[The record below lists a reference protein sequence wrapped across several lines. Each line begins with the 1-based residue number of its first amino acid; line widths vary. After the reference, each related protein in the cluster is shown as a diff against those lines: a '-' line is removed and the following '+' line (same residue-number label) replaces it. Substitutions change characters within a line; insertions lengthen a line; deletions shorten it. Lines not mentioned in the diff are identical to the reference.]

1 MVFQSFFGPVMDFG
15 HFVGPERRRFGRSTS
30 ALGYRFRKRP
40 MPETVDSENG
50 RFRKRAIPKTSD
62 SGNDRFP
69 KTSESGNDRVRNGPS
84 FQLKFSFVM
93 RISPD
98 RFVLF
103 VTSRASQPNR
113 YIPTVTSCRCI
124 PPLHP
129 TVTFCRY
136 TPPFASGRHITT
148 ATL

>member
-1 MVFQSFFGPVMDFG
+1 MWFSVFFDQLWILAILSARKGGALVT
-15 HFVGPERRRFGRSTS
+15 RSPPS
-30 ALGYRFRKRP
+30 DIDSENDRFRKRSI
-40 MPETVDSENG
+40 PETSGFETE
-50 RFRKRAIPKTSD
+50 RFRKRSISGNDRFPKTSD
-62 SGNDRFP
+62 SGNDR
-69 KTSESGNDRVRNGPS
+69 VRYGPS

-129 TVTFCRY
+129 TVTLCRY
-136 TPPFASGRHITT
+136 ITT
-148 ATL
+148 VTP